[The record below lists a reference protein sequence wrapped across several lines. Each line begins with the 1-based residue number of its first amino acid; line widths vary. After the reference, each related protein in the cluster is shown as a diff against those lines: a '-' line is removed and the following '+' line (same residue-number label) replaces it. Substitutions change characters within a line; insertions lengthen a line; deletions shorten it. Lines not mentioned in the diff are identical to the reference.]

1 MKSKRQQSRVAKLV
15 NVKCKRVSE
24 GISRRQKVLKGE
36 EASWLA
42 TKRSMRLDSVKEED
56 KRAIYDYWTQTAS
69 RPTGS
74 KKDAVKKRI
83 GKGKYGVHA
92 KHVLEKTQSECF
104 LEFKQ
109 LHPEI
114 KIKQRKF
121 EQLKP
126 FFMKSA
132 RERDRQSCLCR
143 KHVECKIIF
152 DACMKFRKSCE
163 EDGER
168 EVLIFSFLTEAVN
181 STLWPKDEDSLYH
194 NLACLR
200 RECSECGTK
209 NFQLSGKEKADT
221 VVNWKRYEYVSVPD
235 KNGEERKKI
244 ALVTKETPVT
254 ELFSY
259 FLNLLKDYPYHSF
272 MAKWQKE
279 QFDNLVNNRPLDNI
293 ICVHD
298 FSENYTCRSQD
309 EIQSQYF
316 DANKVSI
323 HVSILYRHASLPVDG
338 KESTEEKPELIK
350 EHIFVLSDD
359 NTQDYHFVHHSQKLI
374 FDYITKELNLQ
385 IKKVHEFTDGCAGQY
400 KSRHTF
406 GDLSCSLADF
416 GFQVDR
422 HFFETSHAKGEQ
434 DAAGANI
441 KQRATLAVLRR
452 ETSITS
458 AKDLYEYLSRT
469 FRNPTSQSEN
479 VTLKKR
485 VFFCSCGWRRNSIQ
499 GKARPYI
506 QGVPGHQKDPLHQ
519 DNT

>member
-1 MKSKRQQSRVAKLV
+1 MRTR
-15 NVKCKRVSE
+15 CIT
-24 GISRRQKVLKGE
+24 IS
-36 EASWLA
+36 
-42 TKRSMRLDSVKEED
+42 
-56 KRAIYDYWTQTAS
+56 
-69 RPTGS
+69 
-74 KKDAVKKRI
+74 
-83 GKGKYGVHA
+83 
-92 KHVLEKTQSECF
+92 
-104 LEFKQ
+104 
-109 LHPEI
+109 
-114 KIKQRKF
+114 
-121 EQLKP
+121 
-126 FFMKSA
+126 
-132 RERDRQSCLCR
+132 
-143 KHVECKIIF
+143 
-152 DACMKFRKSCE
+152 
-163 EDGER
+163 
-168 EVLIFSFLTEAVN
+168 
-181 STLWPKDEDSLYH
+181 
-194 NLACLR
+194 ACLR

-209 NFQLSGKEKADT
+209 KFQLSGKEKADT
-221 VVNWKRYEYVSVPD
+221 MVNWKRYEYVSVPD

-259 FLNLLKDYPYHSF
+259 FLHLLKDYPYHSF

-279 QFDNLVNNRPLDNI
+279 QFDNLVNNLPPDNI
-293 ICVHD
+293 ICVHG

-316 DANKVSI
+316 DPNKVSI
-323 HVSILYRHASLPVDG
+323 HVSILYCHVSLPVDE

-422 HFFETSHAKGEQ
+422 HFFKTSHAKGEQ

-469 FRNPTSQSEN
+469 LRNPTSQSEN

-485 VFFCSCGWRRNSIQ
+485 VFSMFLWMARERYPGE
-499 GKARPYI
+499 GKA
-506 QGVPGHQKDPLHQ
+506 LHSRSSRASERSIASRQHLSSARYTQ
-519 DNT
+519 DYVAVHALSAWMETMRDAKTVQWWMDGRKSD

>member
-1 MKSKRQQSRVAKLV
+1 M
-15 NVKCKRVSE
+15 
-24 GISRRQKVLKGE
+24 
-36 EASWLA
+36 
-42 TKRSMRLDSVKEED
+42 
-56 KRAIYDYWTQTAS
+56 
-69 RPTGS
+69 
-74 KKDAVKKRI
+74 
-83 GKGKYGVHA
+83 
-92 KHVLEKTQSECF
+92 
-104 LEFKQ
+104 
-109 LHPEI
+109 
-114 KIKQRKF
+114 
-121 EQLKP
+121 
-126 FFMKSA
+126 
-132 RERDRQSCLCR
+132 
-143 KHVECKIIF
+143 
-152 DACMKFRKSCE
+152 
-163 EDGER
+163 
-168 EVLIFSFLTEAVN
+168 
-181 STLWPKDEDSLYH
+181 ST
-194 NLACLR
+194 
-200 RECSECGTK
+200 T
-209 NFQLSGKEKADT
+209 
-221 VVNWKRYEYVSVPD
+221 
-235 KNGEERKKI
+235 
-244 ALVTKETPVT
+244 
-254 ELFSY
+254 
-259 FLNLLKDYPYHSF
+259 
-272 MAKWQKE
+272 
-279 QFDNLVNNRPLDNI
+279 
-293 ICVHD
+293 
-298 FSENYTCRSQD
+298 SENYTCRSQD
-309 EIQSQYF
+309 EIQFQYF

-359 NTQDYHFVHHSQKLI
+359 NTQDYHHSHHSQKLI

-385 IKKVHEFTDGCAGQY
+385 IKKVHEFTDGRAGQY